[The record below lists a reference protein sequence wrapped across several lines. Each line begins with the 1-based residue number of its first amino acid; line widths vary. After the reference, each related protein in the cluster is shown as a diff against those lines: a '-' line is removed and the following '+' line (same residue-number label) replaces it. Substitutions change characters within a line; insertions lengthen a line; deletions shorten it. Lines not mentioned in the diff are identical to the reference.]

1 MAPEYE
7 SPERDLRIIK
17 KIKVNRYN
25 GAIHSLRFR
34 FLDFSFPRIMIISLE
49 LNNSFPRII
58 ILSLDLHNSFP
69 WIVIRSLDLH
79 NSFSRDFAIRSLNLQ
94 NSFLWILQFV
104 PQIYTM
110 QTERTRE
117 RIAIRESELRKS
129 RERIT
134 NAQFLIYVTIYFCW
148 IFKNSYVL
156 SGLPYLQTA
165 SNFSIFKYFQQNL
178 ILSRTYKNK
187 YTTANTTAT
196 KPQGKKL
203 KKYFHLQIDCLT

>member
-7 SPERDLRIIK
+7 SPERNLRISTK
-17 KIKVNRYN
+17 KIFKVNRYN

-34 FLDFSFPRIMIISLE
+34 SLDFSFPRIMIISLE

-79 NSFSRDFAIRSLNLQ
+79 YSFSRDFSIRSLSLQ

-117 RIAIRESELRKS
+117 RIAIRER
-129 RERIT
+129 
-134 NAQFLIYVTIYFCW
+134 
-148 IFKNSYVL
+148 
-156 SGLPYLQTA
+156 A
-165 SNFSIFKYFQQNL
+165 SCVN
-178 ILSRTYKNK
+178 
-187 YTTANTTAT
+187 
-196 KPQGKKL
+196 PGKE
-203 KKYFHLQIDCLT
+203 